1 VVASVGVGSFPFD
14 GIATNPRLNTIYVA
28 NWFSNSVSV
37 IDGRTNTV
45 LATVGVGNLPQGVA
59 VNTRTNAVYVANQ
72 DSNTVSVLTP

>member
-1 VVASVGVGSFPFD
+1 MNPK
-14 GIATNPRLNTIYVA
+14 TNTVYVNSA
-28 NWFSNSVSV
+28 NENAVMV

-45 LATVGVGNLPQGVA
+45 VATVDVDSLPQGVA

>member
-1 VVASVGVGSFPFD
+1 MAVNPK
-14 GIATNPRLNTIYVA
+14 TNTVYVNSA
-28 NWFSNSVSV
+28 NENAVMV

-45 LATVGVGNLPQGVA
+45 VATVDVDSLPQGVA